1 VADYDTDGVTYD
13 SGIFYADAPLPQPTK
28 KLMAKV
34 KLNQD
39 GLNPEDLVALALQI
53 KTSMTG
59 NANFTAANPT
69 MTALGLLITTAQ
81 TKIAAYNSAVA
92 VASTALAERDAA
104 VDALRAGLRQE
115 SSYVDNIAAG
125 NAAIIQSAGM
135 GVQSPRQPVAAP
147 GQVLNLSLTAGDDAG
162 ELDAHWDPVPGTKT
176 YEVQFATDM
185 AFTIG
190 VVNLKPPTKSKGVAT
205 GLTTG
210 VRMWCR
216 VRATNASGTG
226 AWSDVATKIVP

>member
-1 VADYDTDGVTYD
+1 MAEYDTDGVTYD
-13 SGIFYADAPLPQPTK
+13 GEIYYADAPLPQPTK

-39 GLNPEDLVALALQI
+39 GLNPEDLVALALQV
-53 KTSMTG
+53 KTAMTG
-59 NANFTAANPT
+59 NANFTTPNPT
-69 MTALGLLITTAQ
+69 LMALGLLITTTQ

-92 VASTALAERDAA
+92 AAQTALAERDVA

-115 SSYVDNIAAG
+115 ASYVDNIAAG
-125 NAAIIQSAGM
+125 SAVIIQSAGM

-162 ELDAHWDPVPGTKT
+162 ELDAHWDPVSNTKT

-185 AFTIG
+185 AFTLG

-216 VRATNASGTG
+216 VRATNAAGTG
-226 AWSDVATKIVP
+226 AWSSVASKIVP